1 MEEKE
6 RGKICVDAIKTYG
19 TQSQEWMIIEEMSEL
34 MKEICKHQRGK
45 NNREHIVEEMADVYI
60 MLAQARIMYNVSD
73 DEINYMTDTKLA
85 RLRNRMRGADGND

>member
-1 MEEKE
+1 MEPEE
-6 RGKICVDAIKTYG
+6 RGRICTDAIKLYG

-45 NNREHIVEEMADVYI
+45 NNREHIIEEMADVYI
-60 MLAQARIMYNVSD
+60 MLEQARFMYKIPHED
-73 DEINYMTDTKLA
+73 INYMIDVKLT